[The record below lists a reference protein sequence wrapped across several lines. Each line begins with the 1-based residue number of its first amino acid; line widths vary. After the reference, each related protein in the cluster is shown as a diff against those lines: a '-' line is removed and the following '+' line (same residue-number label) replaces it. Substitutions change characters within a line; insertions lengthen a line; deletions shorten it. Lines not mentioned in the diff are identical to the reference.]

1 MGAAAVNVVSA
12 ALSAA
17 IGFGASALWFASRRR
32 AAAAIVDQAR
42 QAAAAERQHGQRESD
57 SAKKE
62 ALIEAREAAHKLLS
76 DAEQQARVRRDELVG
91 LEQTLAD
98 KTRALADRLAAT
110 DAVER
115 GLAARESAAAEL
127 QRRAEAAA
135 ARADQLAADR
145 QRELQRVSGMSAD
158 EAREMLLKQLEGD
171 ARRDAANLV
180 KRVDA
185 EARETAAARARQIIT
200 DAIQR
205 SAAEHAIETTVSVV
219 DLPSDDLKGRIIGR
233 EGRNIRAL
241 ETATGVELIIDDTPG
256 AIILSSFDPLRRE
269 IARQAIERLI
279 ADGRIH
285 PARIEE
291 VVDKVKAEV
300 ETAVRRDGEAAA
312 FELGLYD
319 LHPEVIG
326 LMGRLKFRTS
336 YGQNVLN
343 HSKEVAFLAGI
354 MAKELG
360 LDGQVATRAAFLH
373 DIGKGI
379 DRDLQGT
386 HLELGL
392 EFLRRHGESEPVL
405 QAVAAHHM
413 DIDWPSLEAMI
424 VQAADAIS
432 AARPGARREILESYV
447 KRLEKLEAI
456 ADSFQGVSRAFA
468 LQAGREIRIVVES
481 ERVSDEEA
489 VWLSKDIAR
498 RIENELEYPGQI
510 KVTVIRETRAIE
522 YAR

>member
-1 MGAAAVNVVSA
+1 MAPMGLAAVAALVVSLIA
-12 ALSAA
+12 SGAL
-17 IGFGASALWFASRRR
+17 IWGAASRRR
-32 AAAAIVDQAR
+32 AAHDALRNATTESERVLR
-42 QAAAAERQHGQRESD
+42 QAERDAESLR
-57 SAKKE
+57 KE
-62 ALIEAREAAHKLLS
+62 AALEAREKAHEIAS
-76 DAEQQARVRRDELVG
+76 EAERHARDRRQEIVS
-91 LEQTLAD
+91 LEQSLAD

-110 DAVER
+110 DRLEQDLKGREKA
-115 GLAARESAAAEL
+115 LAAHEERSANAAV
-127 QRRAEAAA
+127 RAE
-135 ARADQLAADR
+135 QLVLER
-145 QRELQRVSGMSAD
+145 QRELQRVAGLTAD
-158 EAREMLLKQLEGD
+158 EARDLLLKQMEAE

-180 KRVDA
+180 KRLET
-185 EARETAAARARQIIT
+185 EARETAASKAQQIIT

-219 DLPSDDLKGRIIGR
+219 DLPSDDMKGRIIGR

-241 ETATGVELIIDDTPG
+241 ETATGVELIVDDTPG
-256 AIILSSFDPLRRE
+256 AIILSSFDPFRRE
-269 IARQAIERLI
+269 VARQAIERLI
-279 ADGRIH
+279 VDGRIH

-291 VVDKVKAEV
+291 IVEKVKTEMQ
-300 ETAVRRDGEAAA
+300 ETVLKEGEAAA
-312 FELGLYD
+312 FELGLYE
-319 LHPEVIG
+319 LHPDVLR

-354 MAKELG
+354 MAKEIG
-360 LDGQVATRAAFLH
+360 LNGHVATRAAFLH
-373 DIGKGI
+373 DIGKAI

-392 EFLRRHGESEPVL
+392 DFLRKHGESEPVL
-405 QAVAAHHM
+405 NAVAAHHM

-432 AARPGARREILESYV
+432 AARPGARRDILESYV
-447 KRLEKLEAI
+447 KRLEKLEGI
-456 ADSFQGVSRAFA
+456 ADSFEGVSKSFA

-481 ERVSDEEA
+481 ERISDEET

-510 KVTVIRETRAIE
+510 KVTVIRETRAVE
-522 YAR
+522 FAR